1 MAKLVL
7 LVALLAS
14 AGRWSLASE
23 GNAEEQLFP
32 PLHPNCTQSLTDL
45 LLLRQETQMNRMAT
59 AQEATTE
66 LLVQVRDSLL
76 ILSSKAE
83 ERKPGSVVCVSPFT
97 QVGGSCLLLALNELH
112 TWASARQFCAGH
124 EADLAHFSDANT
136 YAAILGYINTI
147 NKQSKNVN
155 IWIGG
160 SDEAVEDTWVWV
172 TGELMPR
179 GAPFWGSRDGFKA
192 SPSEGPGVNC
202 ALLWQADR
210 YYTFDVG
217 CSYKAAPLCQ
227 K

>member
-147 NKQSKNVN
+147 SSKHRPAKVQAQIAHFCGRQIGITHLMYNVLTKLLLSARN
-155 IWIGG
+155 G
-160 SDEAVEDTWVWV
+160 SD
-172 TGELMPR
+172 
-179 GAPFWGSRDGFKA
+179 GFDK
-192 SPSEGPGVNC
+192 G
-202 ALLWQADR
+202 DI
-210 YYTFDVG
+210 
-217 CSYKAAPLCQ
+217 
-227 K
+227 